1 MTNEETPLI
10 DKREASLSRENSS
23 SRGRGYRSSSA
34 GKHYPRGR
42 DETTEEERGS
52 GRRSSETID
61 PRYNSTRRPSSA
73 SVLGIERGGPREHL
87 SIHVDEEREGR
98 DFGSSPTSP
107 CLSRAQSPIRR
118 RTLYSPIPLAPGAF
132 GQALHTLNSMS
143 SLPTREERLSQ
154 LNQLTELRPF
164 RLIGYSRPLTN
175 WEVYRSD
182 SEMRKGKSAG
192 VRRFYDNQDELI
204 DRFEAVDKILDSG
217 IHHTLLRTYGT
228 DLVDVDENSTPEFRQ
243 GVPANI
249 HEDLEWGTSR
259 VESQTDIMIAIYVN
273 FFINTVLLAGKLCVA
288 FLTNSLSVVA
298 SVVDSVLDF
307 MSTLIIWLSTRLV
320 DRKDWESQQSYPV
333 GRSRLEPIGVLVFSI
348 LIVLSFL
355 QVGKA
360 SVERLISGDHST
372 VDVGIPALA
381 VMSLT
386 IIVKLF
392 CWVWCRRSPSSAVQA
407 LAQDAMTDIVFNT
420 FSIVF
425 PLAGQH
431 LDIWWLDPIGAIF
444 LCLYIIYSW
453 GATGLE
459 HIDNLSGAAADPAD
473 RQMVLYMC
481 MRFADSI
488 REVSA
493 LNVYHAGD
501 RHVVEVDIVLDC
513 TSLRDGH
520 DIGEA
525 LQYAIETLP
534 FVERAFVHLDYRRDN
549 YAGHIPR

>member
-1 MTNEETPLI
+1 MS
-10 DKREASLSRENSS
+10 DDRY
-23 SRGRGYRSSSA
+23 GRHS
-34 GKHYPRGR
+34 
-42 DETTEEERGS
+42 EER
-52 GRRSSETID
+52 
-61 PRYNSTRRPSSA
+61 RRPSSA
-73 SVLGIERGGPREHL
+73 SILGMERGGPREHL
-87 SIHVDEEREGR
+87 SIHIDDDMQRESGA
-98 DFGSSPTSP
+98 TSP
-107 CLSRAQSPIRR
+107 CLSRAASPVRR
-118 RTLYSPIPLAPGAF
+118 RTLYSPIPIAPGAF
-132 GQALHTLNSMS
+132 GAALHTLNSMS
-143 SLPTREERLSQ
+143 ALPTREERLSQ

-175 WEVYRSD
+175 WETYRSTKQD
-182 SEMRKGKSAG
+182 QKKSRAVRK
-192 VRRFYDNQDELI
+192 FYADQDELI

-217 IHHTLLRTYGT
+217 IHHSLLRSYGT
-228 DLVDVDENSTPEFRQ
+228 DLYDVAENERPEFRQ

-249 HEDLEWGTSR
+249 HEDLEWGTAR
-259 VESQTDIMIAIYVN
+259 PESPQAIMLAIYVN
-273 FFINTVLLAGKLCVA
+273 FFINTVLLGGKLAVA

-320 DRKDWESQQSYPV
+320 DRKDWETQQSYPV

-360 SVERLISGDHST
+360 SVDRLLSGDHST

-381 VMSLT
+381 VMTLT
-386 IIVKLF
+386 IVVKLF
-392 CWVWCRRSPSSAVQA
+392 CWVWCRSSSSSAVQA

-431 LDIWWLDPIGAIF
+431 FDIWWADPAGAIF

-549 YAGHIPR
+549 YAGHLPR